1 MEICRDSQNAVF
13 QQFYFIQ
20 YVNGIYLEMA
30 YFLSQIPRAFC
41 WGSSRPEGLAQKSRA
56 CL

>member
-30 YFLSQIPRAFC
+30 YF
-41 WGSSRPEGLAQKSRA
+41 
-56 CL
+56 